1 MRVEPTA
8 PAEVLAAVR
17 APLEGAGAERADA
30 PLLQPLNLLL
40 DLAGEAMR
48 ARLFVVQAEGGTESC
63 LRPDFTVAIA
73 RQHIESGR
81 ADGRYYYQG
90 AAFRASTAA
99 DRPEEFV
106 QVGLE
111 GFSPASSED
120 GGGPTE
126 AADAEIAVLAWQAA
140 AAGGRD
146 DLSLWLGDVALFGAF
161 VESLELPESLAAR
174 LKRVAGRP
182 RLLWNELSR
191 VGEAPT
197 NGGGGTLAGLL
208 AGLSEGQ
215 AAALLEEVWAL
226 AGVEPV
232 GGRGPAEIAARLVR
246 KAEAAQAPALTGAQ
260 SAAIRAFMAIDDAPA
275 AAFADVRGLAGGN
288 DAALKAALA
297 GWETRLAGI
306 SRTVPAERMRFTPA
320 LGHAFDYYDG
330 LTFEVR
336 SAALGEDRPIASGGR
351 YDGLLARLGGP
362 AKARAVGCV
371 VRPWR
376 AWSEGDA

>member
-1 MRVEPTA
+1 MRIEPPV

-17 APLEGAGAERADA
+17 APFESAGAERAEA

-73 RQHIESGR
+73 RRHIDGGR
-81 ADGRYYYQG
+81 AHGRYCYQG
-90 AAFRASTAA
+90 AAFRASTAG

-106 QVGLE
+106 QIGLE
-111 GFSPASSED
+111 MFSPAD
-120 GGGPTE
+120 GPVE
-126 AADAEIAVLAWQAA
+126 AADAEIAGLAWQAA

-161 VESLELPESLAAR
+161 IDSLGLPETLSRR
-174 LKRVAGRP
+174 LRRVAGRP
-182 RLLWNELSR
+182 RLLWAELSR
-191 VGEAPT
+191 VGEAAAD
-197 NGGGGTLAGLL
+197 GGGTLAGLL
-208 AGLSEGQ
+208 ASLTEPQ
-215 AAALLEEVWAL
+215 AAALLEEVWTL

-246 KAEAAQAPALTGAQ
+246 KAEAATAPALTASQ
-260 SAAIRAFMAIDDAPA
+260 SAAIRAFMAVDAAPA
-275 AAFADVRGLAGGN
+275 AAFADVRGLAGGD
-288 DAALKAALA
+288 DAALKLALA
-297 GWETRLAGI
+297 GWEARLTDLA
-306 SRTVPAERMRFTPA
+306 RTVPSDRMRFTPA

-330 LTFEVR
+330 ATFEVR
-336 SAALGEDRPIASGGR
+336 SAAVGPELPVAVGGR
-351 YDGLLARLGGP
+351 YDGLLARLGGGGTQ
-362 AKARAVGCV
+362 RAVGGM

-376 AWSEGDA
+376 AWAGAET

>member
-1 MRVEPTA
+1 MRLEPPV
-8 PAEVLAAVR
+8 PAEVLAAIR
-17 APLEGAGAERADA
+17 APLEGSGAARADA

-48 ARLFVVQAEGGTESC
+48 ARLFVVQAEGGAESC

-73 RQHIESGR
+73 RRHIEGGH
-81 ADGRYYYQG
+81 AAGAYWYEG
-90 AAFRASTAA
+90 AAFRAASGA

-111 GFSPASSED
+111 MFSP
-120 GGGPTE
+120 GGGAVE
-126 AADAEIAVLAWQAA
+126 AADAEIAGLAWQAA
-140 AAGGRD
+140 SAGGRD

-161 VESLELPESLAAR
+161 VDSLDLPAALAAR

-182 RLLWNELSR
+182 RLLWSELSR
-191 VGEAPT
+191 TGERPAE
-197 NGGGGTLAGLL
+197 GGALAGLL
-208 AGLSEGQ
+208 AGLSEAQ
-215 AAALLEEVWAL
+215 AGALLEEVWSL

-246 KAEAAQAPALTGAQ
+246 KAEAAQAPALSDAQ
-260 SAAIRAFMAIDDAPA
+260 AEAVRAFMAIDDAPPY
-275 AAFADVRGLAGGN
+275 AFARMRALAGPR
-288 DAALKAALA
+288 DAALKAALV
-297 GWETRLAGI
+297 GWEQRLNDLTRTA
-306 SRTVPAERMRFTPA
+306 PADRIRFTPA
-320 LGHAFDYYDG
+320 LGHAFEYYDG

-336 SAALGEDRPIASGGR
+336 SDAVGPERPVAVGGR

-362 AKARAVGCV
+362 DDAGRAVGCM

-376 AWSEGDA
+376 AWRGGEGGAA

>member
-1 MRVEPTA
+1 MRVEPVI
-8 PAEVLAAVR
+8 PPDVLAAVR

-48 ARLFVVQAEGGTESC
+48 ARLFVVQAEGGAESC

-73 RQHIESGR
+73 RQHIEGGR
-81 ADGRYYYQG
+81 AAGLYWYQG
-90 AAFRASTAA
+90 AAFRSAMGE

-111 GFSPASSED
+111 MFSP
-120 GGGPTE
+120 GGGGVE
-126 AADAEIAVLAWQAA
+126 AADAEIAALAWRSA
-140 AAGGRD
+140 AAGGRK

-161 VESLELPESLAAR
+161 VESLDLAEGLAAR
-174 LKRVAGRP
+174 LRRVAGRP
-182 RLLWNELSR
+182 RLLWAELSR
-191 VGEAPT
+191 AGEAA

-208 AGLSEGQ
+208 AGLSEAQ

-232 GGRGPAEIAARLVR
+232 GGRGPAEIAARLVKR
-246 KAEAAQAPALTGAQ
+246 AEAARAPALSEAQ
-260 SAAIRAFMAIDDAPA
+260 ADAVRAFMAIDDEPA
-275 AAFADVRGLAGGN
+275 YAFARMRELAGAR
-288 DAALKAALA
+288 DEALKGALA
-297 GWETRLAGI
+297 GWDQRLLALG
-306 SRTVPAERMRFTPA
+306 RTAPPEALRFAPA

-330 LTFEVR
+330 ITFEVR
-336 SAALGEDRPIASGGR
+336 SAALGPERAVAVGGR
-351 YDGLLARLGGP
+351 YDGLLPRLGG
-362 AKARAVGCV
+362 AGDARAVGCM

-376 AWSEGDA
+376 AWAGGEA